1 MSPLH
6 LRPHPTRDP
15 RYDEMVERYGAT
27 ARGTLVCGL
36 HVHVSVDTRDEGV
49 AALDRIRN
57 WLPVLLALSAN
68 SPFANDADTGY
79 ASYRFA
85 AWHQWQSAGPT
96 DIFGSIEAYDAF
108 VAELVGTEVIMD
120 PGMLYLDARL
130 SRKQPTLE
138 VRVADVCLDARD
150 TVILAAV
157 VRALVDTAA
166 SEWRAGVE
174 PVAVSSAALRLAD
187 WQAAL
192 TGIEGRLPHPV
203 SGLGASAT
211 DAVAAL
217 LDHVD
222 VALSANGD
230 RDEVHDGLRR
240 IVATGGGAARQ
251 RRAFA
256 RAGRLLDVI
265 QEALTVTHARGSG
278 DAGLSVA

>member
-1 MSPLH
+1 
-6 LRPHPTRDP
+6 
-15 RYDEMVERYGAT
+15 
-27 ARGTLVCGL
+27 
-36 HVHVSVDTRDEGV
+36 
-49 AALDRIRN
+49 
-57 WLPVLLALSAN
+57 LPVLLALSAN

-108 VAELVGTEVIMD
+108 VTELVGTEVIMD